1 VIASIRFRRMRYL
14 LGDILPAVNGEASAP
29 RKLVGA
35 YAWPQFQQV
44 PSTTLRACPE
54 AWSGPGLAEGGS
66 LLALAS
72 PPIPL
77 PPSESNGLGGSD
89 PMGLKRAVPAAPAEV
104 DDVEIQAT
112 PLVGLDELASSNSVC
127 PFLAMLM
134 AATRSA
140 FDS

>member
-1 VIASIRFRRMRYL
+1 M
-14 LGDILPAVNGEASAP
+14 LGRNSSS
-29 RKLVGA
+29 
-35 YAWPQFQQV
+35 V

-54 AWSGPGLAEGGS
+54 AWSGPGLAEGAS

-89 PMGLKRAVPAAPAEV
+89 PRGLKRAVPAAPAEV

-112 PLVGLDELASSNSVC
+112 PLVRLDELAASNSVC
-127 PFLAMLM
+127 PFTFASLSTSLAMLM